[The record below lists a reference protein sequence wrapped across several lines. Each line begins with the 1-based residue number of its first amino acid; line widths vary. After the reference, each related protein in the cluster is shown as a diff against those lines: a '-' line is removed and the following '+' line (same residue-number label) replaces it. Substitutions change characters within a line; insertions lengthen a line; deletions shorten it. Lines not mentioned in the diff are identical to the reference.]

1 MKGRR
6 GRTRDD
12 EWDHQ
17 PGRRCLRMPP
27 NRHPEPGV
35 QVGEGSLT
43 LGSSDARRSRSSG
56 DVPSPCSVSIGSRKY
71 KARQHRRPLH
81 CRRLAIALQEDR
93 QYRGGRSGQV
103 AGACPSSSPWGI
115 TPVRVA
121 RGGSAPRSDGLTQLE
136 VSYNNCPSCPRAWSS
151 RPSKLCRRNVSS
163 SVGAT
168 AEMGAA
174 AGAGCAAAWAAAASR
189 SATSKARFNAAN
201 TAMRSRARTLPASRI
216 RVMAVSTRSTASSK
230 RDSCPS
236 GQASR

>member
-1 MKGRR
+1 
-6 GRTRDD
+6 
-12 EWDHQ
+12 
-17 PGRRCLRMPP
+17 MPP

-93 QYRGGRSGQV
+93 QYRGGHSGQV

-115 TPVRVA
+115 IPVRVA
-121 RGGSAPRSDGLTQLE
+121 RGGSARRSDGLTQLE
-136 VSYNNCPSCPRAWSS
+136 GSYNNCPSCPRAWSS
-151 RPSKLCRRNVSS
+151 RLSKLCRRNVSS

-168 AEMGAA
+168 AEVGAA
-174 AGAGCAAAWAAAASR
+174 AGAGCAAAWAAAACPR
-189 SATSKARFNAAN
+189 SATPAA
-201 TAMRSRARTLPASRI
+201 ASRSTTSSSM
-216 RVMAVSTRSTASSK
+216 RGTRSSRMDS
-230 RDSCPS
+230 SCPQRS
-236 GQASR
+236 